1 MLFANDEHDEDRD
14 EDIDADDDQNS
25 EEEDDSED
33 EDEDIDAEDSEDSDE
48 EDEEDEDN
56 KPVTRKELREMLQG
70 KKNARNAA
78 DRVSK
83 KKSGRDTR
91 QPSETDKRLEALEK
105 KTNEALVLEKK
116 RTFGYENQLSPK
128 QVNYV
133 FRLTKRPTASFLAKP
148 HVKAALDAI
157 KAQENVS
164 RNTPTGSGKRP
175 RNGETKKWTELKP
188 EERQSNFAN
197 RRKEILASK
206 GR

>member
-14 EDIDADDDQNS
+14 EDIDADNDENS

-56 KPVTRKELREMLQG
+56 KPVTRKELREMLHG
-70 KKNARNAA
+70 KKNNRNAA

-83 KKSGRDTR
+83 KKGRDTR

-105 KTNEALVLEKK
+105 KTNETLVLEKK

>member
-1 MLFANDEHDEDRD
+1 MLFANDEHDTDRD
-14 EDIDADDDQNS
+14 DDIDADDEKDS
-25 EEEDDSED
+25 EEQDDSED
-33 EDEDIDAEDSEDSDE
+33 EDEDIDADDSDDSDE
-48 EDEEDEDN
+48 DDEEDEDN

-83 KKSGRDTR
+83 KNGRDTR

-105 KTNEALVLEKK
+105 KTSEALVLEKK
-116 RTFGYENQLSPK
+116 RTFGYENNLSPK

-157 KAQENVS
+157 KAQDNVS

-175 RNGETKKWTELKP
+175 RGSESKKWTELKP
-188 EERQSNFAN
+188 EERQASLAD
-197 RRKEILASK
+197 RRREILASK